1 MTSKGGTK
9 KKPAQRRDKD
19 ATCAALIA
27 AGEVVFAKRSF
38 EGATYDVI
46 AEEANVN
53 KALIAYYFGS
63 KEGFYDSVVATIAQ
77 KVIAGVEAATPSS
90 ADPVKNFRGYIRAL
104 ATSFWARPTFAAII
118 MREYL
123 GGATQERAGPFEAV
137 VQFYRMTE
145 RLYLAGVKAGAFRRL
160 DPHALHLSI
169 VSPLI
174 HFTIA
179 ASFRR
184 RAVPKFAP
192 DIGDPSPAD
201 FAGALEKI
209 ILDGVRRA

>member
-1 MTSKGGTK
+1 MTSRGGTK
-9 KKPAQRRDKD
+9 AKPIQRRDKD
-19 ATCAALIA
+19 ATRAALIA

-38 EGATYDVI
+38 EGATYDAI

-77 KVIAGVEAATPSS
+77 EVIAGVEAATPSS

-123 GGATQERAGPFEAV
+123 GGSMQERAGPFEAV

-145 RLYLAGVKAGAFRRL
+145 RLYTAGVKAGAFRRL

-184 RAVPKFAP
+184 RAIPKFAP
-192 DIGDPSPAD
+192 DIGDPSLTA

-209 ILDGVRRA
+209 ILDGVRRP